1 MVISARTRVCAV
13 IGDPVEHSLSPAIHN
28 AAFQSCG
35 LDLVYTAFHVRRGE
49 VGGALEGVRSLG
61 IRGLSVTIPHKV
73 DILPLL
79 DEVEPLARRIGS
91 VNTVVNRQGRLAGFS
106 TDGPGALR
114 ALAAER
120 VEVAGSPIL
129 LLGSGGAARAIAF
142 ALADLDPAPQLRIL
156 GVEMVEVTRL
166 GTDLQT
172 KAGALV
178 SWAPLD
184 PDQLAQGIHDAQI
197 VIHATPIGMA
207 PKTDASLIPE
217 GLIRSG
223 QVVFDA
229 VYTPFET
236 KLLRMAREAGARIV
250 PGLGMF
256 VNQAA
261 IQFELWTERE
271 APVEVMT
278 EAVRRALNREQP

>member
-1 MVISARTRVCAV
+1 M
-13 IGDPVEHSLSPAIHN
+13 G
-28 AAFQSCG
+28 
-35 LDLVYTAFHVRRGE
+35 
-49 VGGALEGVRSLG
+49 
-61 IRGLSVTIPHKV
+61 
-73 DILPLL
+73 
-79 DEVEPLARRIGS
+79 
-91 VNTVVNRQGRLAGFS
+91 
-106 TDGPGALR
+106 
-114 ALAAER
+114 
-120 VEVAGSPIL
+120 
-129 LLGSGGAARAIAF
+129 
-142 ALADLDPAPQLRIL
+142 
-156 GVEMVEVTRL
+156 EVTRL

-178 SWAPLD
+178 SWAPLE
-184 PDQLAQGIHDAQI
+184 PDQLAQGIHDARI

-278 EAVRRALNREQP
+278 EAVRRALNGEQP